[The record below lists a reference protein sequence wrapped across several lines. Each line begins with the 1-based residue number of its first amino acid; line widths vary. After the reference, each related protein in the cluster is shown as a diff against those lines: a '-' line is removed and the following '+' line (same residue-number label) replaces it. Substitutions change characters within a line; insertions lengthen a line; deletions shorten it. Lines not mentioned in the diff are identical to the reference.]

1 MTYQAGRELFK
12 AIFVQSCICKAI
24 FISKQYVN
32 GGINVVL
39 INQLLTCYI
48 TSFIVFEK
56 LLAACY

>member
-39 INQLLTCYI
+39 IN
-48 TSFIVFEK
+48 
-56 LLAACY
+56 